1 MLAKV
6 KQQPA
11 LSGWFSEVGVADL
24 FWKSRVKRRLIRRA
38 SGVASAAQALVVT
51 PMAAKDFVGFMSR
64 TRSTPLRF
72 GTASPALSPLTV
84 GLAEPCGFSTGG
96 LGEL

>member
-1 MLAKV
+1 
-6 KQQPA
+6 
-11 LSGWFSEVGVADL
+11 
-24 FWKSRVKRRLIRRA
+24 
-38 SGVASAAQALVVT
+38 
-51 PMAAKDFVGFMSR
+51 MAAKDFVGFMSR

-96 LGEL
+96 LGELSKRATSKLWGASQWLPNFVKVRPTWLSDACCISQTETLSQLIFGHTHF